1 MLKITIGV
9 LTKQGITL
17 QLDGRLAG
25 RWVELLRDTATSVL
39 DEGLSVKVDL
49 RNVSFIDCEGIALM
63 KSLIERG
70 VRHINAPLFVAEQIR
85 KCVDVQD
92 Q

>member
-1 MLKITIGV
+1 MLKITIAV
-9 LTKQGITL
+9 LTTQGITL

-39 DEGLSVKVDL
+39 DEGLGVNVDL
-49 RNVSFIDCEGIALM
+49 RNVCFIDCEGIALL
-63 KSLIERG
+63 KSLIDRG
-70 VRHINAPLFVAEQIR
+70 AHHVNAPLFVAEQIR
-85 KCVDVQD
+85 KCTDVQD

>member
-1 MLKITIGV
+1 MLKITVAV
-9 LTKQGITL
+9 LTTQGITL

-85 KCVDVQD
+85 KCMNVQD

>member
-1 MLKITIGV
+1 MLKITVAV
-9 LTKQGITL
+9 LTTKGITL

-25 RWVELLRDTATSVL
+25 RWVELLRDTATSGL
-39 DEGLSVKVDL
+39 DEGLSVQVDL
-49 RNVSFIDCEGIALM
+49 RNVSFIDCEGIALL
-63 KSLIERG
+63 KSLIDRG
-70 VRHINAPLFVAEQIR
+70 VRHVNAPLFVAEQIR

>member
-1 MLKITIGV
+1 MLKITVAV
-9 LTKQGITL
+9 LTTGGITL

-25 RWVELLRDTATSVL
+25 RWVELLRTATSGL
-39 DEGLSVKVDL
+39 DEGLCVQVDL
-49 RNVSFIDCEGIALM
+49 RNVSFIDGEGIVLL

-70 VRHINAPLFVAEQIR
+70 VRYVNAPRFVAEQIR
-85 KCVDVQD
+85 KCRDGHD